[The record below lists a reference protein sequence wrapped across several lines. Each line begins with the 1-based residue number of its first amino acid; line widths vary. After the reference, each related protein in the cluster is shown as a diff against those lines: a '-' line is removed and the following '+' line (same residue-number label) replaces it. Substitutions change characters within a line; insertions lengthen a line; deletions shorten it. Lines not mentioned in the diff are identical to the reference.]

1 MDGDAL
7 GLPGTEDSLTG
18 KEHTPSAMCDAPTPL
33 PESPEDE
40 QTRFRVELEFVQCL
54 ANPLYLHCLSPSTTY
69 THTPF
74 SCSHSDVCCCSRSP
88 AVLARSGYFDDA
100 AFVRYLE
107 YLLYWKEPR
116 YAQYIVYP
124 HALFFL
130 DKLQE
135 PAFRRS
141 LLNEET
147 AVFMHRQQNLHW
159 QFAVQNRAQAAL
171 ALKQQQQQQQQEQES
186 ASTSGTK

>member
-1 MDGDAL
+1 M
-7 GLPGTEDSLTG
+7 
-18 KEHTPSAMCDAPTPL
+18 PT
-33 PESPEDE
+33 
-40 QTRFRVELEFVQCL
+40 
-54 ANPLYLHCLSPSTTY
+54 
-69 THTPF
+69 
-74 SCSHSDVCCCSRSP
+74 
-88 AVLARSGYFDDA
+88 VLARSGYFDDP

-141 LLNEET
+141 LLDENI
-147 AVFMHRQQNLHW
+147 ANFMHRQQNLHW
-159 QFAVQNRAQAAL
+159 QFALQNRAQAAL
-171 ALKQQQQQQQQEQES
+171 ELKQQQQQQGNVS
-186 ASTSGTK
+186 ASGTK